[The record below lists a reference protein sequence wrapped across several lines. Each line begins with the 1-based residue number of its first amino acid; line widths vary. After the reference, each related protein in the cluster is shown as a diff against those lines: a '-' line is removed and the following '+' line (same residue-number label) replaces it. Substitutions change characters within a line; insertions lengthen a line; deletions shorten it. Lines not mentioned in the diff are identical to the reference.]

1 MMSRKYIF
9 FALTFCF
16 INFGLV
22 QAQID
27 SDSIV
32 TVASDIRDSSAD
44 PLLNEADA
52 AYIEKNFVESILL
65 YEAQVSEHKLINQES
80 AQIYYNLGNAYFRNN
95 QIAKAIVNYERAL
108 LLEPGD
114 SDIRHNL
121 RFAKTRI
128 EDKIDSAD
136 SFFINKWVRSI
147 QNLYSGNTWAV
158 IGIVFFVM
166 LIFAIGL
173 YMISTQIVLR
183 KVSFYTGIV
192 LLSLVIITN
201 VFAFKQK
208 NKIVNRST
216 GIVMSASVS
225 IYTSPDAHSQ
235 ELFRLHEGAKVKIKR
250 EEGRW
255 IEIII
260 ANGSVGWLQKKD
272 IETI

>member
-52 AYIEKNFVESILL
+52 AYIEKNFVKSILL

-108 LLEPGD
+108 LLEP
-114 SDIRHNL
+114 
-121 RFAKTRI
+121 
-128 EDKIDSAD
+128 E
-136 SFFINKWVRSI
+136 
-147 QNLYSGNTWAV
+147 
-158 IGIVFFVM
+158 IG
-166 LIFAIGL
+166 
-173 YMISTQIVLR
+173 R
-183 KVSFYTGIV
+183 
-192 LLSLVIITN
+192 
-201 VFAFKQK
+201 
-208 NKIVNRST
+208 
-216 GIVMSASVS
+216 
-225 IYTSPDAHSQ
+225 AH
-235 ELFRLHEGAKVKIKR
+235 V
-250 EEGRW
+250 
-255 IEIII
+255 
-260 ANGSVGWLQKKD
+260 
-272 IETI
+272 